1 MRSIARW
8 CYSHR
13 RIVVVGWLVLV
24 GALVGISSAVGTSF
38 DNSLSLPG
46 TDSSKA
52 LRLLTANAPTHAGD
66 AEQIVI
72 AARHGAT
79 LTDAAV
85 RSRAEA
91 LFAKLITMPDVTR
104 IVSPYASAGAAQMNR
119 DRTVAFA
126 ALTLAKA
133 TVDYKPADGQRLIDV
148 ARSFRTDQLDVA
160 VGGPV
165 AAKGEGADLGGVG
178 IGVLAALLVLFVV
191 FGSLLA
197 AVLPLL
203 SALLALP
210 AAMSVVGLVSHLV
223 GLPDFT
229 GEVVILIGL
238 GVGVDYALF
247 IVTRVRQALQA
258 GHDVESAI
266 VMAVSTT
273 GRAVLFAGAVV
284 CAALLG
290 LVTLGIGLLTGIGI
304 AASIG
309 VLFTVATSLT
319 LLPALLGFFGTKV
332 LSRRQRHRGG
342 VSADPET
349 GLWSRWSAFIARRP
363 AVPAI
368 VALALI
374 CALALP
380 IFSLRMG
387 SADQGNASPSNST
400 RQAYDLLA
408 RGFGPG
414 FNGPLQVVAE
424 VANGDEATLGKLT
437 SALAADPGVSTVSQ
451 PATLAHQ
458 GAGRVVALEVYPT
471 TAPQNAET
479 TQLVQRMRS
488 RVIPEAVSA
497 TTVQAYVGG
506 ATATSVDFNDVVAG
520 KMPLFIA
527 IVLLLSFVLLVVLLR
542 SILIPLTAT
551 VMNVLST
558 AAVLGTLSA
567 AFGWGWGGELLDA
580 TRPGPVEAALAVMV
594 FAILFG
600 LSMDYQVFLASRI
613 QEEWR
618 RTGDNAEA
626 VTRGLAVTGRT
637 ITAAA
642 IIMMAVFGSFILG
655 GDRLIKMFGLG
666 LTTAV
671 FVDAFLI
678 RVAIVPA
685 VMFRLGRANWW
696 LPTRL
701 QMWLGKVTL
710 HADVDAVRQPAAA
723 PEEVPVTV

>member
-13 RIVVVGWLVLV
+13 RIVVAGWLVLV
-24 GALVGISSAVGTSF
+24 GALVGISSADGTSY
-38 DNSLSLPG
+38 DNSLTLPG

-52 LRLLTANAPTHAGD
+52 LHLLTANAPRQAGD

-72 AARHGAT
+72 AARHGAA

-85 RSRAEA
+85 RSRAQA
-91 LFAKLITMPDVTR
+91 LFARVATMPDVTR
-104 IVSPYASAGAAQMNR
+104 IVSPYARTGAAQMNR
-119 DRTVAFA
+119 HRTVAFA
-126 ALTLAKA
+126 TVTLAKA
-133 TVDYKPADGQRLIDV
+133 TVDFKPAYGKRLIDV
-148 ARSFRTDQLDVA
+148 ARSFRTDQLDIA

-165 AAKGEGADLGGVG
+165 AAKAEEGDLGGVG

-210 AAMSVVGLVSHLV
+210 AAISVIGMVSHLV
-223 GLPDFT
+223 SLPDFT

-247 IVTRVRQALQA
+247 IVTRMRQALQA

-266 VMAVSTT
+266 VTAVSTT

-290 LVTLGIGLLTGIGI
+290 MVALGIGLLTGIGI

-319 LLPALLGFFGTKV
+319 LIPALLGFLGTKV
-332 LSRRQRHRGG
+332 LSRRQRHRG
-342 VSADPET
+342 VESAELET
-349 GLWSRWSAFIARRP
+349 GLWWRWSAFIARRP
-363 AVPAI
+363 AVPAL
-368 VALALI
+368 VALALTG
-374 CALALP
+374 ALALP

-387 SADQGNASPSNST
+387 SADQGNSLPSNST

-424 VANGDEATLGKLT
+424 VPNGDEATLANLT
-437 SALAADPGVSTVSQ
+437 SVVGADPGVSTVSQ
-451 PATLAHQ
+451 PATLARERT
-458 GAGRVVALEVYPT
+458 GRVVALEVYPT
-471 TAPQNAET
+471 TAPQDAET
-479 TQLVQRMRS
+479 TQLVQRLRS
-488 RVIPEAVSA
+488 TVIPDAVA
-497 TTVQAYVGG
+497 TTAVHAYVGG
-506 ATATSVDFNDVVAG
+506 ATATSVDFNDVLAG

-527 IVLLLSFVLLVVLLR
+527 IVLLLSFLLLVVLLR
-542 SILIPLTAT
+542 SILIPLTAAA
-551 VMNVLST
+551 MNVLST

-567 AFGWGWGGELLDA
+567 AFGWGWGGELFDA
-580 TRPGPVEAALAVMV
+580 TRPGPIEAALAVMV

-618 RTGDNAEA
+618 RTGDNEQA

-671 FVDAFLI
+671 FVDAFLV

-685 VMFRLGRANWW
+685 VMFWLGRANWW

-701 QMWLGKVTL
+701 QTWLARVTP
-710 HADVDAVRQPAAA
+710 HADVDAGRLPAAA
-723 PEEVPVTV
+723 REEIPVTL